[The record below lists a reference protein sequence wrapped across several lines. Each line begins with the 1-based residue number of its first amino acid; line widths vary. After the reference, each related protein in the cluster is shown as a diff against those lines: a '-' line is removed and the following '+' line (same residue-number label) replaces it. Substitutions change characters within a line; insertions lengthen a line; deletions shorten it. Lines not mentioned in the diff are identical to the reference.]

1 MSSVGH
7 VGAVRE
13 RGAYS
18 QNKALIAAG
27 TGGLLLSGLAFA
39 VVLMS
44 DQPGNR
50 PLIALGRFLVI
61 AVPIAVGS
69 WLWSQ
74 AQYQRF
80 GRLLVLAGYVS
91 FVAALAE
98 SSDSVLYSI
107 GRIGYWVTETVVIF
121 LILSFPSGRLKT
133 IPERVLVGAMV
144 VFTAVLFAPVALIAE
159 SFPPPAA
166 AASCGMD
173 CPANAFFVLSSEPA
187 FVEGWI
193 RPVRAN
199 LATSV
204 YLATAVL
211 LVLRIRAASYLMRK
225 TLAPVTVVAITRC
238 LAWFVVVVV
247 MRDLGLFTAGR
258 PVVTW
263 IFFLALPVLVLAFLI
278 GVLQRRLYAGAA
290 LQRLARRLQDD
301 PKVDL
306 PAVIGDAIADP
317 SLEVAYWTPGLRG
330 PWVDENGRR
339 VTLPDKDSARSTT
352 EVRGR
357 DGPVALLIHD
367 RALDD
372 QEEFLGAVGS
382 IGVTALENRRLAAQ
396 VDASL
401 EELHDSRAR
410 IQAAADAERQ
420 RLERDLHDGAQ
431 QRLVALRVRLELASE
446 LMAED
451 PGRGGALLR
460 GLGSEVEE
468 ALEEVRALAGGI
480 YPSLLAD
487 RGIVEAL
494 RSAARGASVPMTI
507 ESDGVGRYAPELES
521 AVYFCCLEAIQNAAK
536 HAEGASAVSI
546 TIVDDGAV
554 RFAVRDDG
562 IGFATESAG
571 LGRGLTNMH
580 DRLAA
585 VGGELTI
592 ESAPGEGTSVLG
604 VIPGSRFG

>member
-7 VGAVRE
+7 VGALE
-13 RGAYS
+13 QRGAYG
-18 QNKALIAAG
+18 QQRALIAAG
-27 TGGLLLSGLAFA
+27 IGGLVLCGLAFA
-39 VVLMS
+39 VVFTS
-44 DQPGNR
+44 DQPGDR
-50 PLIALGRFLVI
+50 LLIAFGRVLVI
-61 AVPIAVGS
+61 AVPIAVGI

-74 AQYQRF
+74 AQYERF

-98 SSDSVLYSI
+98 SSNSVLYST
-107 GRIGYWVTETVVIF
+107 GRIGYWVNETVTLF

-133 IPERVLVGAMV
+133 IPERVLVGGIV

-193 RPVRAN
+193 RPVRQH

-204 YLATAVL
+204 YVGTVVL

-225 TLAPVTVVAITRC
+225 TLAPVTIVAIGRC

-258 PVVTW
+258 PLVTW
-263 IFFLALPVLVLAFLI
+263 IFFLALPAIGLAFLI
-278 GVLQRRLYAGAA
+278 GVLRRRLYAGAA
-290 LQRLARRLQDD
+290 LQRLARRLRDD
-301 PKVDL
+301 PNVDL
-306 PAVIGDAIADP
+306 PVVIGEAIADP
-317 SLEVAYWTPGLRG
+317 SVEVAYWTPGLRG
-330 PWVDENGRR
+330 PWVDENGRS
-339 VTLPDKDSARSTT
+339 VTLPGKDSARSTT

-372 QEEFLGAVGS
+372 QDEFLGAVGS
-382 IGVTALENRRLAAQ
+382 IAVAALENRRLAAQ

-410 IQAAADAERQ
+410 IQAAADAERL
-420 RLERDLHDGAQ
+420 RIERDLHDGAQ
-431 QRLVALRVRLELASE
+431 QRLVALRVRLELAGE
-446 LMAED
+446 LMGED
-451 PGRGGALLR
+451 PGRGGTLVR
-460 GLGSEVEE
+460 ELGSEVEE
-468 ALEEVRALAGGI
+468 TLEEVRALAGGI

-494 RSAARGASVPMTI
+494 RSAAERAPVPMTI
-507 ESDGVGRYAPELES
+507 DGDGVGRYAPELES

-546 TIVDDGAV
+546 TIADDGAV

-562 IGFATESAG
+562 IGFDIESAG
-571 LGRGLTNMH
+571 RGRGLTNMH

-604 VIPGSRFG
+604 VIPASRFA

>member
-7 VGAVRE
+7 VGAVGQRV
-13 RGAYS
+13 AYS
-18 QNKALIAAG
+18 QRKGLIAAG

-50 PLIALGRFLVI
+50 PLIALGRVLVI
-61 AVPIAVGS
+61 AVPIAVGI
-69 WLWSQ
+69 WLWSE
-74 AQYQRF
+74 AQYERF
-80 GRLLVLAGYVS
+80 GRLLVVAGYVS

-98 SSDSVLYSI
+98 SSNSVLYSA

-133 IPERVLVGAMV
+133 IPERVLVGGMV

-166 AASCGMD
+166 AAACGMD
-173 CPANAFFVLSSEPA
+173 CPDNAFFVLSSEPD
-187 FVEGWI
+187 FVEGLI
-193 RPVRAN
+193 RPVRQH

-204 YLATAVL
+204 YVGTIVL
-211 LVLRIRAASYLMRK
+211 LLLRIRAASYLMRK
-225 TLAPVTVVAITRC
+225 TLAPVTVVAIARC
-238 LAWFVVVVV
+238 LCWLLLVIV

-258 PVVTW
+258 PVFTW
-263 IFFLALPVLVLAFLI
+263 IFILALPAIALAFLI
-278 GVLQRRLYAGAA
+278 GVLHRRLYAGAA

-301 PKVDL
+301 PKGDL

-339 VTLPDKDSARSTT
+339 VTLPGKDSARSTT

-401 EELHDSRAR
+401 EELHESRAR

-468 ALEEVRALAGGI
+468 ALEDVRALAGGI

-507 ESDGVGRYAPELES
+507 DSDGVGRYAPELES

-604 VIPGSRFG
+604 VIPGSRFD

>member
-1 MSSVGH
+1 MSTVGLA
-7 VGAVRE
+7 GAAARE
-13 RGAYS
+13 GRS
-18 QNKALIAAG
+18 TQQRALIAAG
-27 TGGLLLSGLAFA
+27 AGGLVLCAVAFA
-39 VVLMS
+39 VVITS

-50 PLIALGRFLVI
+50 PLIALGRVVVI
-61 AVPIAVGS
+61 AVPIAVGV

-74 AQYQRF
+74 DQYERF

-98 SSDSVLYSI
+98 SSSSVLYSV
-107 GRIGYWVTETVVIF
+107 GRIGYWVTETVIIF

-133 IPERVLVGAMV
+133 IPERVLVGGLV

-173 CPANAFFVLSSEPA
+173 CPANAFFVLSSEPD

-193 RPVRAN
+193 RPIRQH

-204 YLATAVL
+204 YVGTIVL
-211 LVLRIRAASYLMRK
+211 LLLRMRAASYLMRK
-225 TLAPVTVVAITRC
+225 TLAPVTVVAIARC
-238 LAWFVVVVV
+238 LCWLLLVIV

-258 PVVTW
+258 PVFTW
-263 IFFLALPVLVLAFLI
+263 IFILALPAIALAFLI
-278 GVLQRRLYAGAA
+278 GVLRRRLYAGAA
-290 LQRLARRLQDD
+290 LQRLARRLRDD
-301 PKVDL
+301 PNVDM
-306 PAVIGDAIADP
+306 PVAIGEAIADP

-330 PWVDENGRR
+330 PWVDENGRS
-339 VTLPDKDSARSTT
+339 VTLPGKDSARSPT
-352 EVRGR
+352 EVRGQ

-372 QEEFLGAVGS
+372 QEEFLRAVGS
-382 IGVTALENRRLAAQ
+382 IAAASLENRRLAAQ

-401 EELHDSRAR
+401 EELHESRAR

-420 RLERDLHDGAQ
+420 RMERDLHDGAQ
-431 QRLVALRVRLELASE
+431 QRLVALRVRVELAGE
-446 LMAED
+446 LMGED
-451 PGRGGALLR
+451 PDVAPRFCASSDR
-460 GLGSEVEE
+460 SWRRHSTRFARSREE
-468 ALEEVRALAGGI
+468 STRRSWPI
-480 YPSLLAD
+480 

-494 RSAARGASVPMTI
+494 RAAGRRHPVQTTVKA
-507 ESDGVGRYAPELES
+507 DGVGRYPPELER
-521 AVYFCCLEAIQNAAK
+521 AVYFACLEALQNSAK
-536 HAEGASAVSI
+536 HAGTASAVSI
-546 TIVDDGAV
+546 TLVDDGAL

-562 IGFATESAG
+562 IGFDVEDIRPG
-571 LGRGLTNMH
+571 QGLTNMR

-592 ESAPGEGTSVLG
+592 ESAPGEGTCVRG
-604 VIPGSRFG
+604 VVPLARSA

>member
-1 MSSVGH
+1 MSSVGY
-7 VGAVRE
+7 VNAVAQEGAPQR
-13 RGAYS
+13 RGA
-18 QNKALIAAG
+18 LIVAG
-27 TGGLLLSGLAFA
+27 AGGLVLCGLAFA
-39 VVLMS
+39 VVLTS

-50 PLIALGRFLVI
+50 PLIALGRVLII
-61 AVPIAVGS
+61 AVPIAVGI

-74 AQYQRF
+74 PQYERF
-80 GRLLVLAGYVS
+80 GRVLVAAGYIWFLPTLS
-91 FVAALAE
+91 E

-107 GRIGYWVTETVVIF
+107 GRIGAWMAEAVVIF
-121 LILSFPSGRLKT
+121 LMLSFPSGRLRT
-133 IPERVLVGAMV
+133 IPERVV
-144 VFTAVLFAPVALIAE
+144 VWAIVIAPTVLFAPVSLIVE
-159 SFPPPAA
+159 RFPEPTPW
-166 AASCGMD
+166 ASCGMD
-173 CPANAFFVLSSEPA
+173 CPANAFMVIESEPA
-187 FVEGWI
+187 FVDAWLQPFRELVAVTI
-193 RPVRAN
+193 FF
-199 LATSV
+199 
-204 YLATAVL
+204 ATAVL
-211 LVLRIRAASYLMRK
+211 LGLRIRRASHLMKR
-225 TLAPVTVVAITRC
+225 TLAPVLVVAIIRC
-238 LAWFVVVVV
+238 LAVPIYVALENQSSTVALHLVGWIFI
-247 MRDLGLFTAGR
+247 LGLPGIA
-258 PVVTW
+258 
-263 IFFLALPVLVLAFLI
+263 LAFLV
-278 GVLQRRLYAGAA
+278 GVLRRRLYAGSA
-290 LQRLARRLQDD
+290 LQRLARRLRDD
-301 PKVDL
+301 PNVDL
-306 PAVIGDAIADP
+306 PVVIGEAIADP

-330 PWVDENGRR
+330 PWVDENGRS
-339 VTLPDKDSARSTT
+339 VTLPGKDSARSTT

-372 QEEFLGAVGS
+372 QDEFLGAVGS
-382 IGVTALENRRLAAQ
+382 IAVAALENRRLAAQ

-420 RLERDLHDGAQ
+420 RIERDLHDGAQ
-431 QRLVALRVRLELASE
+431 QRLVALRVRLELAGE
-446 LMAED
+446 LMGED
-451 PGRGGALLR
+451 PGRGGTLVR
-460 GLGSEVEE
+460 ELGSEVEE

-494 RSAARGASVPMTI
+494 RSAAGRAPVPMTI
-507 ESDGVGRYAPELES
+507 DGDGVGRYAPELES

-546 TIVDDGAV
+546 TIADDGAV

-562 IGFATESAG
+562 IGFDIESAG
-571 LGRGLTNMH
+571 RGRGLTNMH